1 MALTIGALARSTGC
15 TVQTIRYYEQLGLI
29 PVPLRSQGNQR
40 RYAQAHADRL
50 AFIRH
55 ARELGFSLPAIRALL
70 RLSDDPQHSCNGV
83 DEIATLHL
91 RDVESKITRLES
103 LRRELKRML
112 RSCRGGQVA
121 DCRVIEVLADHTHSR
136 CLTGNHAAKG
146 DDVSDTLAS
155 TAGRARRHL
164 PRKHG

>member
-1 MALTIGALARSTGC
+1 MALTIGALARKTGS
-15 TVQTIRYYEQLGLI
+15 TVQTIRYYEQLGL
-29 PVPLRSQGNQR
+29 VSAPLRSQGNQR

-55 ARELGFSLPAIRALL
+55 ARELGFSLSAIRALL
-70 RLSDDPQHSCNGV
+70 RLSDDPQHSCSAV
-83 DEIATLHL
+83 DEIAIVHL
-91 RDVESKITRLES
+91 RDVESKIARLES

-121 DCRVIEVLADHTHSR
+121 DCRVIEVLADHTHSL

-146 DDVSDTLAS
+146 DDVSDTS
-155 TAGRARRHL
+155 PAGRSRLRL
-164 PRKHG
+164 RGKHS

>member
-15 TVQTIRYYEQLGLI
+15 TVQTIRCYEQLGLV
-29 PVPLRSQGNQR
+29 PAPLRSQGNQR
-40 RYAQAHADRL
+40 RYAEAHASRL

-55 ARELGFSLPAIRALL
+55 ARELGFSLSAIRALL
-70 RLSDDPQHSCNGV
+70 QLSDNSQHSCSAV
-83 DEIATLHL
+83 DEIATVHL
-91 RDVESKITRLES
+91 RDVESKIARLES
-103 LRRELKRML
+103 LRHELKRMIH
-112 RSCRGGQVA
+112 SCRGGQIA

-155 TAGRARRHL
+155 PAGRARRHL
-164 PRKHG
+164 PGKQS